1 MNSAA
6 GPRHLAFAVGLALLS
21 AIVVRLMIAARVL
34 DRPDP
39 RKVHTQETPKG
50 GGVGVVVAFLVGIA
64 ILYRFAEFARLA
76 DPYFVGVIEASVAIA
91 IVAFLDDLY
100 DWKFSVKLSAQIL
113 AAVVAV
119 ASGIYVEN
127 YHIPYAG
134 PLHIGW
140 LAPLATV
147 LWLLF
152 ATNALNFIDGLNGLA
167 AGVALIAASFLAG
180 IAAAHDGFFAYFA
193 SLLLIAGLAGFLPF
207 NFPRARIFMGDVGSQ
222 FCGFILAILAV
233 VASRFDNVELS
244 LGCGSMI
251 GGRLADRLS
260 PAGSVAAFA
269 AAELGIALF
278 GTFSATLFYDVLY
291 RQLGQMSWSLESRAA
306 ILFLNLVWPTLFM
319 GASLPLLVRFTT
331 RDIHQAATKSG
342 TFYAVN
348 TLGGAVGA
356 LATTWWL
363 LPSFG
368 MRGSLQRCASLNFLV
383 ALAAVALALRAARR
397 SSSTMVDAAPR
408 DQTEARGETILQRG
422 TDLRFATWAA
432 LYGLS
437 GFLALS
443 LEIVWFRLLGI
454 LLKSSAYVFG
464 TLLAHYLTG
473 LGIGAAAASF
483 LLTRTRNPA
492 RAFVAMQAAVGVCAG
507 LGVLAL
513 VGMVRPGGAWPSLA
527 AYAAS
532 PEPLTVPAARHWR
545 RPSTSCEARARRRAR
560 S

>member
-1 MNSAA
+1 MTLAA
-6 GPRHLAFAVGLALLS
+6 VLRHLAFAVGLALLS

-244 LGCGSMI
+244 FLIVPMLLSGVLFDVAFTLVRRTVAGE
-251 GGRLADRLS
+251 RLTEPHRGHLYQVAHRSGLS
-260 PAGSVAAFA
+260 A
-269 AAELGIALF
+269 AAV
-278 GTFSATLFYDVLY
+278 TLVHWGFA
-291 RQLGQMSWSLESRAA
+291 G
-306 ILFLNLVWPTLFM
+306 
-319 GASLPLLVRFTT
+319 
-331 RDIHQAATKSG
+331 
-342 TFYAVN
+342 
-348 TLGGAVGA
+348 LGGICS
-356 LATTWWL
+356 L
-363 LPSFG
+363 L
-368 MRGSLQRCASLNFLV
+368 FLV
-383 ALAAVALALRAARR
+383 APTPAKPFV
-397 SSSTMVDAAPR
+397 P
-408 DQTEARGETILQRG
+408 
-422 TDLRFATWAA
+422 
-432 LYGLS
+432 
-437 GFLALS
+437 
-443 LEIVWFRLLGI
+443 
-454 LLKSSAYVFG
+454 
-464 TLLAHYLTG
+464 
-473 LGIGAAAASF
+473 
-483 LLTRTRNPA
+483 LLTLPPQLCWLGFVVS
-492 RAFVAMQAAVGVCAG
+492 RAKNSGIPRWG
-507 LGVLAL
+507 
-513 VGMVRPGGAWPSLA
+513 
-527 AYAAS
+527 
-532 PEPLTVPAARHWR
+532 
-545 RPSTSCEARARRRAR
+545 
-560 S
+560 